1 MTYTRRFGYL
11 ETNNIA
17 ECMSLMRE
25 TMPIAKRVFGP
36 DHEMPLRFVW
46 TYGDCIV
53 YNKPNLSHDD
63 LLEAI
68 VTLEEGF
75 RRSRRVLGP
84 QHPIT
89 LSLENILTRANQRLH

>member
-1 MTYTRRFGYL
+1 
-11 ETNNIA
+11 
-17 ECMSLMRE
+17 MRE

-89 LSLENILTRANQRLH
+89 LSLENTLTRANQRLH

>member
-1 MTYTRRFGYL
+1 
-11 ETNNIA
+11 
-17 ECMSLMRE
+17 
-25 TMPIAKRVFGP
+25 MPIAKQVFGA
-36 DHEMPLRFVW
+36 DSDLHLRFVW
-46 TYGDCIV
+46 TYGDCIISDET
-53 YNKPNLSHDD
+53 NLSHDD

-89 LSLENILTRANQRLH
+89 WSLENILTRANQRLH